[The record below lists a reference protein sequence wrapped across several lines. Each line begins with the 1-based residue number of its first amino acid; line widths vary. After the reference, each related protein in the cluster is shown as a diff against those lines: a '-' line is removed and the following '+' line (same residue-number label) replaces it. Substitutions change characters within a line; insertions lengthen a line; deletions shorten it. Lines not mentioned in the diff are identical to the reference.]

1 MESEQRLI
9 DFEKARKSVMEILA
23 GKVNTPTAVKI
34 SVAMKEAT
42 VDAVILPCKIG
53 ETVYMIR
60 DCSCYGYDRLNN
72 SNSRRKCSG
81 KVYLGKKSRKCHC
94 GYVSEAKFGLK
105 HIADFGKTIFLTREE
120 AKAVLAKMDKKENP

>member
-1 MESEQRLI
+1 MAPEKRLI
-9 DFEKARKSVMEILA
+9 DANVLWKALDKAHLFDDGNPRHIAQQTVEEQ
-23 GKVNTPTAVKI
+23 P
-34 SVAMKEAT
+34 T

-60 DCSCYGYDRLNN
+60 ECSCYGYDCLND
-72 SNSRRKCSG
+72 SNSRRTCSG

-120 AKAVLAKMDKKENP
+120 AKAALAKMDKKENP